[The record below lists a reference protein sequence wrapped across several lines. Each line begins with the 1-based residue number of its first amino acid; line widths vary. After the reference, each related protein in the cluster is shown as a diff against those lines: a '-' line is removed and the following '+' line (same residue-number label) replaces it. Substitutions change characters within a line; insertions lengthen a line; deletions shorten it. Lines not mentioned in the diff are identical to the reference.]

1 MCTYIP
7 FSLDFLGIYV
17 ATEHG
22 VELLLLYSR
31 FSLVI
36 YFIHN
41 LLLFKKNFIYFCPA
55 LCCSL
60 GFFPLVL
67 KSGGYFLVALCRLL
81 LLRSTGSRLVSFSS
95 CGTWVQQL
103 QPQGSRVLAQY
114 MGSTGLVAPRHV
126 GSSWTRDRTRV
137 SRMGRRILYH

>member
-41 LLLFKKNFIYFCPA
+41 LLLFKKKFYLF
-55 LCCSL
+55 LSSSL
-60 GFFPLVL
+60 LFPGLFSSGFEERGLLPSCVVQA
-67 KSGGYFLVALCRLL
+67 SLVAEYRLQAREL
-81 LLRSTGSRLVSFSS
+81 
-95 CGTWVQQL
+95 QQL
-103 QPQGSRVLAQY
+103 WH
-114 MGSTGLVAPRHV
+114 MGSTAAAPGL
-126 GSSWTRDRTRV
+126 
-137 SRMGRRILYH
+137 